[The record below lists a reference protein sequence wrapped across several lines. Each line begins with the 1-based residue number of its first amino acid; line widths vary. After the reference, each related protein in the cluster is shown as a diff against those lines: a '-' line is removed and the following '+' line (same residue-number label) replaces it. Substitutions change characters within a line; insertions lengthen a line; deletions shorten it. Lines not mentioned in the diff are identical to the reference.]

1 MELQEINPLLI
12 ATRIDLLET
21 LKGLSKEELNFR
33 RSPESW
39 SISQVCQHLVKTEE
53 LYIVAI
59 KRGLKSKE
67 DSILENKPVESLL
80 DRSNKL
86 EAPDIAK
93 PTDEALEYQD
103 IIEKLRSSRE
113 KLYEFLHTLE
123 DQTVL
128 SRRHYVHPAFQELL
142 LIDWVRSL
150 YLHEQRHIKQIQ
162 EMKQFQE

>member
-12 ATRIDLLET
+12 ETRIDLLET

-39 SISQVCQHLVKTEE
+39 SISQICKHLVKTEE
-53 LYIVAI
+53 LYLVAI

-67 DSILENKPVESLL
+67 DSILENKPVEFLL

-86 EAPDIAK
+86 EAPVIAK
-93 PTDEALEYQD
+93 PTDEALEYQE
-103 IIEKLRSSRE
+103 IMENLRSSRE

-128 SRRHYVHPAFQELL
+128 SRRHYVHPVFQELL
-142 LIDWVRSL
+142 LIDWIRSL

-162 EMKQFQE
+162 EMKEFQE